1 MAFAGQLQGRSGAS
15 FYAVY
20 DGHGGALAAEFCKE
34 QMHKRLM
41 ALGPLLHEAP
51 AAALREA
58 FVQTDLEVSVGVKML
73 GNLGSDRHFVLASIH
88 AHIPI
93 DSTSSCARWR
103 ARSAWTGRRRWS
115 PLCWARSSTSPTV
128 GLCVK

>member
-41 ALGPLLHEAP
+41 TLGPLLHEAP

-58 FVQTDLEVSVGVKML
+58 FVQTDSEVGV
-73 GNLGSDRHFVLASIH
+73 GV
-88 AHIPI
+88 
-93 DSTSSCARWR
+93 
-103 ARSAWTGRRRWS
+103 
-115 PLCWARSSTSPTV
+115 
-128 GLCVK
+128 